1 MLFRSLVDLT
11 VSEDD
16 GEYSAEMD
24 SGTDVFDDDLEAGPA
39 SPPPARKARASGLR
53 AVSRKRKEPAKPARK
68 SSGAGGASKGVN
80 RARNYCFTIHAN
92 AAAVY
97 KELKE
102 CDLPEEIQFIVF
114 QGEEC
119 PTTKRKHIQ
128 GYVQLTK
135 QLGFV
140 RVKEIFG
147 CDTMHLEA
155 AKGSAD
161 DNIKYCTK
169 EETRWLP
176 PVQRGECKRPGKRTD
191 LEAVAGAI
199 RGGAKLK
206 ELAEN
211 NPKEFMLYHKGM
223 LAYKRVIKPPMP
235 RAEPEVYFL
244 YGSPGCGKSRLVLEL
259 LKNDMEEGNV
269 YFADDVKERWFD
281 GYDGQNIVV
290 FDDFEGNF
298 PIRSILRLL
307 DRVPLQ
313 LPFKGGFCTIEATK
327 FFFTSNHP
335 PETFYNEVSHDAWM
349 RRITDFSA
357 KYDRVWGEEEVALR
371 LAAGTCSEVA
381 VSITG
386 HL

>member
-1 MLFRSLVDLT
+1 MDLT
-11 VSEDD
+11 VSESD
-16 GEYSAEMD
+16 GEHTSEAE
-24 SGTDVFDDDLEAGPA
+24 SDLNLPDIDEDEVGSSSPHPRGKTLGP
-39 SPPPARKARASGLR
+39 RRR
-53 AVSRKRKEPAKPARK
+53 AVSGAKRKKPSKSARSGK
-68 SSGAGGASKGVN
+68 SAAGGGKSVN
-80 RARNYCFTIHAN
+80 RARNYCFTIHHN

-119 PTTKRKHIQ
+119 PTTKRKHLQ

-155 AKGSAD
+155 AKGTAE

-176 PVQRGECKRPGKRTD
+176 PVQRGECKKQGKRTD
-191 LEAVAGAI
+191 LEAVATAI

-206 ELAEN
+206 DLAEN

-223 LAYKRVIKPPMP
+223 LAYKRVVKPPLP
-235 RAEPEVYFL
+235 RNEPEVYFL

-259 LKNDMEEGNV
+259 LKNDMLEGNV

-349 RRITDFSA
+349 RRITEFA
-357 KYDRVWGEEEVALR
+357 AEHDRVWGEEEVALR
-371 LAAGTCSEVA
+371 LAAGMCSEVA
-381 VSITG
+381 ASITG